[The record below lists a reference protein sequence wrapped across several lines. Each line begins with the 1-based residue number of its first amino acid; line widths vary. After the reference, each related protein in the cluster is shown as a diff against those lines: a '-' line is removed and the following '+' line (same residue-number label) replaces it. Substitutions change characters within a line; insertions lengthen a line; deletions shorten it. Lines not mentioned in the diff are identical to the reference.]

1 MKTSVSSA
9 VSLQDHA
16 SKLLYIRQTFTLFAR
31 KLKMASETSVTNQE
45 NESGHMV
52 ISDLSDEDIV
62 IKFCLENKISKP
74 AIDEL
79 LKRGFTSLEALS
91 LVDVSDLVSPRI
103 PKGQRRL
110 IMHIA
115 GALRSKTTPAVTPG
129 RVLSTE
135 GTANEGPSTNGSL
148 ADTPTEIL
156 DAAQMTA
163 SETSVPVR
171 QTVTANIGV
180 QDNGVHQSSTNNNS
194 SDLYRHINNLIQEQQ
209 RLSVSTV
216 VNGNNIQPSQVSW
229 NDPQIHLSSAAGKST
244 PSYFDICDFVQ
255 ASVEEEVVLGSQGD
269 QQIVVKS
276 GPKKPRIENITL
288 CQWSV
293 ANLAILYKLVGEN
306 KLQGPALM
314 DYLSYTTKIYQL
326 VQRFSL
332 VSVMMYDR
340 EYRKLQASLNF
351 RWGTDV
357 QHLSNIH
364 LQARDKPAAQGSQQ
378 KKAPVPLK
386 PVRHGQGKQEI
397 CRNYNSQKGCSFAE
411 CKFKHVCIIPGCKQT
426 HSALKHASEK

>member
-1 MKTSVSSA
+1 
-9 VSLQDHA
+9 
-16 SKLLYIRQTFTLFAR
+16 
-31 KLKMASETSVTNQE
+31 MADETTNQV
-45 NESGHMV
+45 NVGANV
-52 ISDLSDEDIV
+52 VVSDLADEDLV
-62 IKFCLENKISKP
+62 INFCLQNKISKP
-74 AIDEL
+74 VVDEL

-91 LVDVSDLVSPRI
+91 LVDISDLVSPKI

-110 IMHIA
+110 IIHIA
-115 GALRSKTTPAVTPG
+115 GALRSKTTPAVASG
-129 RVLSTE
+129 GVSSTE
-135 GTANEGPSTNGSL
+135 GTANAGSTANVSPL
-148 ADTPTEIL
+148 AETPTETL
-156 DAAQMTA
+156 DAYRMAPAASLGPTQPTVPANNTAQ
-163 SETSVPVR
+163 E
-171 QTVTANIGV
+171 
-180 QDNGVHQSSTNNNS
+180 NGVFSGATNDST
-194 SDLYRHINNLIQEQQ
+194 SDLYRHINNLMEGQQ
-209 RLSVSTV
+209 RISTMTATRTENPT
-216 VNGNNIQPSQVSW
+216 VNSQVSW

-255 ASVEEEVVLGSQGD
+255 TSVEEEVVLGGQGD

-276 GPKKPRIENITL
+276 GPKKPRIENLTL
-288 CQWSV
+288 SQWSV

-306 KLQGPALM
+306 KLQGPAMM

-332 VSVMMYDR
+332 VSVMLYDR

-364 LQARDKPAAQGSQQ
+364 LQAREKPAAQSSQP
-378 KKAPVPLK
+378 KKPFVPFK
-386 PVRHGQGKQEI
+386 PAKTGQGKQEI

-426 HSALKHASEK
+426 HSALNHTYGK